1 MSFLPVSAALRL
13 EFEGLLESQPRVGT
27 RVRIPTIEDVTGH
40 YVVREALESQAA
52 RLFGGSCDRRRKA
65 ELQKLAVRVMRW
77 PASPISTALHEELH
91 AGLPIARI
99 VNRCPTLS
107 KKRMRWRQTWR
118 CVARP
123 ASLHHPRRTHQDVVA
138 ALCGG
143 DPELA
148 SAAMRN
154 HVSIQP

>member
-1 MSFLPVSAALRL
+1 
-13 EFEGLLESQPRVGT
+13 
-27 RVRIPTIEDVTGH
+27 
-40 YVVREALESQAA
+40 
-52 RLFGGSCDRRRKA
+52 LFGGSCDRRRKA

-77 PASPISTALHEELH
+77 PASPISTALHEKLH
-91 AGLPIARI
+91 RRTAHCARC
-99 VNRCPTLS
+99 RSLS
-107 KKRMRWRQTWR
+107 DAIEKTHALASTWR

-148 SAAMRN
+148 SDAMRN